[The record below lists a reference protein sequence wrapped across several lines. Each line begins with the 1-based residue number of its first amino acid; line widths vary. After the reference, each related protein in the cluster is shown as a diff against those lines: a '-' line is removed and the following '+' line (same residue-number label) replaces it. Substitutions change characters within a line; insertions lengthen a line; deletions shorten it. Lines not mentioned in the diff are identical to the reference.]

1 MIQPSQ
7 TWYASKSI
15 ASQIPKMSV
24 PSVPIATRTFAG
36 FAIRK

>member
-7 TWYASKSI
+7 SWYASTSI

-24 PSVPIATRTFAG
+24 PSVPTTTRTFAG
-36 FAIRK
+36 CATRK